1 MGIREGMPLLA
12 KHEGEWKGVY
22 THVDADGNITDQH
35 KSHLSCVFPDDG
47 SADYHQTNRYTWEDG
62 RKEEY
67 SFPGTYDGYGRML
80 FDTERLSGITWGLDE
95 NTVYLTWTY
104 KAVDEEVD
112 QKLFEIIL
120 LSDDGKHR
128 SRVWQWLE
136 QGVCV
141 RRTLINEQKV
151 E

>member
-22 THVDADGNITDQH
+22 THVDADGNITDRH
-35 KSHLSCVFPDDG
+35 ESHLSCLFPDDG
-47 SADYHQTNRYTWEDG
+47 SHDYHQTNRYTWDDG
-62 RKEEY
+62 RYEEY

-80 FDTERLSGITWGLDE
+80 FNTERLEGITWGLDE

-104 KAVDEEVD
+104 KESDPDAD
-112 QKLFEIIL
+112 QKLFELIV

-128 SRVWQWLE
+128 TRVWQWLE
-136 QGVCV
+136 RGVCV

>member
-22 THVDADGNITDQH
+22 THVDADGNIIDQH
-35 KSHLSCVFPDDG
+35 KSHLSCLFPEDG
-47 SADYHQTNRYTWEDG
+47 SHDYHQTNRYYWDDG
-62 RKEEY
+62 RTEEY

-80 FDTERLSGITWGLDE
+80 FDTPRLKGITWGLDE
-95 NTVYLTWTY
+95 NAVYLTWTY
-104 KAVDEEVD
+104 KAAGPEVD
-112 QKLFEIIL
+112 QRLYELIL
-120 LSDDGKHR
+120 LSDDGQHR
-128 SRVWQWLE
+128 TRVWQWLE

-151 E
+151 S